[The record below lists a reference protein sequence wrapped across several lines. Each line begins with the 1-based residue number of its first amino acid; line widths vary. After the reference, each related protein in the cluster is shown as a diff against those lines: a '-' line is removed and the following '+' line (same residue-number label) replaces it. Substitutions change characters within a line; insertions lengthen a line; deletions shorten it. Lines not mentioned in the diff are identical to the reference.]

1 MEKRYYIAYGSN
13 LNVRQMRTRCPNATI
28 LGTSV
33 LDGWELMFRGS
44 RIGSYLTIEER
55 EGGRVP
61 VVVWEVTASDETALD
76 RYEGYPV
83 FYQKREFK
91 LRCKGIRTG
100 KRRIVTAFAYVMSEG
115 RQIGIPSAAYM
126 HTCLEGYDIFRFD
139 KNILLAAYDR
149 CAEVRKDE
157 G

>member
-1 MEKRYYIAYGSN
+1 MEKRYHIAYGSN
-13 LNVRQMRTRCPNATI
+13 LNVRQMRARCPNATI
-28 LGTSV
+28 LGTAL

-44 RIGSYLTIEER
+44 KTGSYLTIEEH

-91 LRCKGIRTG
+91 LKCKGIRTG
-100 KRRIVTAFAYVMSEG
+100 RRKTVTAFAYVMSEG
-115 RQIGIPSAAYM
+115 RQIGIPSDAYM
-126 HTCLEGYDIFRFD
+126 HTCLEGYDTFRFD

-149 CAEVRKDE
+149 GAEVRKVE

>member
-13 LNVRQMRTRCPNATI
+13 LNVRQMRARCPNATI
-28 LGTSV
+28 LGTAL

-44 RIGSYLTIEER
+44 KTGSYLTIEEH

-83 FYQKREFK
+83 FYQKRELK
-91 LRCKGIRTG
+91 LKCKGIRTG
-100 KRRIVTAFAYVMSEG
+100 RRKTVTAFAYVMSEG

-126 HTCLEGYDIFRFD
+126 HTCLESYDTFRFD